1 MYERVNAR
9 WACINY
15 GSAPHKIFLLLLLLL
30 LLVSFVYLT
39 GARSGVLRTQ
49 KLKSSLLRTQS

>member
-1 MYERVNAR
+1 MRVGPLLFR
-9 WACINY
+9 EQRHTRFFIL
-15 GSAPHKIFLLLLLLL
+15 LLLLLLL

-39 GARSGVLRTQ
+39 DTRSGVLRTQ